1 MVDLSEF
8 LVVSPFIPGIGLNIV
23 KWNVNQP
30 IFHLVEH
37 TYIISVDFSCSVVCS
52 IPSHTRTYVW

>member
-1 MVDLSEF
+1 MADLSEF
-8 LVVSPFIPGIGLNIV
+8 LVVSPRIPGILMNIVV

-37 TYIISVDFSCSVVCS
+37 T
-52 IPSHTRTYVW
+52 